1 MGKPVWG
8 TAPGNLGTIEEGV
21 FYNLEIEASDPDG
34 GDLEYIVIAGYM
46 PPGLVIN
53 ESNGTISGRPKIL
66 YEIRGVPSSVDQDV
80 TSTFCCRVTSSTT
93 GQITDRTFSITVTGQ
108 DAPTIETKSQSLG
121 TIFDGTF
128 FSTTIKAQDLDN
140 EPLSYTIS
148 AGRLPPGIT
157 LDAQTGVI
165 SGYATPVTTTSSA
178 DTVGWSAS
186 EQGWNEYPWDHTE
199 SWINEN
205 YQFTVEVTDGKE
217 FAQQSYTLL
226 VLAKSL
232 LSADVLQLTGDD
244 ALIATADMT
253 KKHIPVLVTDPGDLG
268 IYEHDNYFAYQFKGI
283 DFDNDEI
290 EFGISSP
297 GGTGFDDIEGSG
309 FDSDLFDQGDLS
321 MPNGLTLNSETGWL
335 YGYISTQQLAQIE
348 YTFGVYVYKK
358 NNTLS
363 RSDNVFFT
371 LTVVND
377 LVAAIVWKTPQN
389 LGTISTGSISELA
402 IETTNSI
409 GYSVNYTLKSDPFN
423 SSLPQ
428 GLKLNNDGLLVGR
441 VSFEHTTFDNGITT
455 FDEDTREL
463 GSRLNPV
470 TFDIEYTFTVVASS
484 PNGEI
489 SAERT
494 FTLTIDPI
502 TFAPY
507 ESLYLK
513 ANPGTQDKDLFRNIA
528 LNTDILPA
536 NDVYRSSDPN
546 FGISQDVRM
555 LLISGLQAS
564 AAGEYIQA
572 MSQAHY
578 RKTLRFSI
586 PKVSK
591 AYDINQNLLYEVI
604 YYELSDNGSTIEGSV
619 GASIDLNNKIN
630 RNITVDSEN
639 VTLDNTYHTMDG
651 AGDNIVY
658 PNSLTN
664 MRNRLEDEIGLNVRE
679 VLPQWMSNRQTDGS
693 IIGWKP
699 AAVLAYVK
707 PGAGDRILFNLKR
720 RTDLDQ
726 KLISFE
732 VDRYILDNNLSKTY
746 DTNTGEYLES
756 SEVTFDATNDDDSSS
771 SESTAVT
778 VDFALDIPFNQIHGR
793 STAYIDAAGG
803 LDNLILSYENKT
815 VVFATQENYLL
826 YNEENDGWNRT
837 LDFYDDADGYDING
851 YSNQETVPGYS
862 ENFSDPSIANQRAGV
877 WKIVKDADN
886 DVWLLEFQQELE
898 LNNTVTVRNGFKY
911 GGYVLEYNPTIDFAA
926 GDTVPKYAIIN
937 PLEVIIPTTFDNNNT
952 RFINNVISYEPP
964 DANDKYL
971 VFPKENIWS

>member
-1 MGKPVWG
+1 MGKPVWE
-8 TAPGNLGTIEEGV
+8 TASGNLGTIEEGV

-34 GDLEYIVIAGYM
+34 GDIEYIVIAGYM

-53 ESNGTISGRPKIL
+53 ETNGTISGRPKIS

-140 EPLSYTIS
+140 EPLTYVIS
-148 AGRLPPGIT
+148 AGSLPPGIT

-186 EQGWNEYPWDHTE
+186 EQGWNEYPWDHAE

-232 LSADVLQLTGDD
+232 LSADVMQLTGDD
-244 ALIATADMT
+244 TLIATADMT
-253 KKHIPVLVTDPGDLG
+253 TKHVPLLTTDPGDLG

-297 GGTGFDDIEGSG
+297 GGAGFDDVEGSG

-321 MPNGLTLNSETGWL
+321 IPNGLTLNSETGWL

-358 NNTLS
+358 NNPLS
-363 RSDNVFFT
+363 RSDNVLFT

-428 GLKLNNDGLLVGR
+428 GLRLNNDGLLVGR
-441 VSFEHTTFDNGITT
+441 VSFEHTTFDSGMTT

-463 GSRLNPV
+463 GSRLDPV
-470 TFDIEYTFTVVASS
+470 SFDTEYTFTVVASS
-484 PNGEI
+484 SNGEI

-513 ANPGTQDKDLFRNIA
+513 ANPGTQDKDLFRNIT

-536 NDVYRSSDPN
+536 EDVYRSSDPN
-546 FGISQDVRM
+546 FGTSQDVRM

-564 AAGEYIQA
+564 TAADYIQA
-572 MSQAHY
+572 MGQNHY
-578 RKTLRFSI
+578 RKTLKFGV

-604 YYELSDNGSTIEGSV
+604 YYELHDNSDTIEGSV

-630 RNITVDSEN
+630 GNIVIEG
-639 VTLDNTYHTMDG
+639 VPDNRV
-651 AGDNIVY
+651 VY
-658 PNSLTN
+658 PNSLIN
-664 MRNRLEDEIGLNVRE
+664 MRNQIENEIGLSVRE
-679 VLPQWMSNRQTDGS
+679 VLPRWMSNRQTDGS

-699 AAVLAYVK
+699 VAILAYVK
-707 PGAGDRILFNLKR
+707 PNTGDKILFNLKR

-732 VDRYILDNNLSKTY
+732 TDRYIWDNNLSKSY
-746 DTNTGEYLES
+746 DTSTGEYLTNVET
-756 SEVTFDATNDDDSSS
+756 TFDSVVTDS
-771 SESTAVT
+771 EIVTT

-793 STAYIDAAGG
+793 STSYIDQAGG
-803 LDNLILSYENKT
+803 LDDIILSYENKT
-815 VVFATQENYLL
+815 VIFATQENYLL
-826 YNEENDGWNRT
+826 YNEENDGWTRT
-837 LDFYDDADGYDING
+837 LDFYDDADGYDVNG

-862 ENFSDPSIANQRAGV
+862 ENFSDPSITNQRAGV

-898 LNNTVTVRNGFKY
+898 LNNTVLVRDGFRY
-911 GGYVLEYNPTIDFAA
+911 GGYVLEYDPTIDFAA
-926 GDTVPKYAIIN
+926 GDTVPKYAIVE